1 MPTSGPLVI
10 QELQK
15 DPATHPHYQ
24 QVNNHLNK
32 KGKIVEGHKP
42 TLQNKLIALNHDTA
56 MDGHSGALVIA
67 KRVGGLF
74 YWKHQQRLIR
84 QFVRECPIYQRS
96 KPENIN
102 SAQNGEDWNS
112 DL

>member
-1 MPTSGPLVI
+1 MPTSGPLII

-42 TLQNKLIALNHDTA
+42 TLQNKLIALN
-56 MDGHSGALVIA
+56 
-67 KRVGGLF
+67 
-74 YWKHQQRLIR
+74 
-84 QFVRECPIYQRS
+84 P
-96 KPENIN
+96 
-102 SAQNGEDWNS
+102 
-112 DL
+112 